1 MSASTSLVKTF
12 ERTEIEKWRLST
24 GHGESRTESVLTTK
38 GSSSGFYY
46 MISNH
51 PAGILENYQIMK
63 TLNSMLAR

>member
-1 MSASTSLVKTF
+1 M
-12 ERTEIEKWRLST
+12 
-24 GHGESRTESVLTTK
+24 GSRTESVPTTK
-38 GSSSGFYY
+38 GSNASFYY